1 VTLSMLFFSMLLL
14 GVVIGFVG
22 AGGAGVT
29 ITLLTVGFHVPIHTA
44 LAVALASMV
53 FTMLSGTISHFRQ
66 KEVLVKTG
74 AIIGLGGISGAFTG
88 ANVSN
93 LMPADFLSTITGLM
107 LFSSAIILYIKLYH
121 DKWLAAHTPMRKE
134 LLAGRKLWIYGL
146 ITGAITGFLSGAFG
160 IGAAAYIQLALM
172 VIFGVPLLQ
181 TIGTCMMIILPIS
194 AAGGLGYLFNDRLDF
209 MIFIQTLAG
218 LMLGAWFGAKGT
230 HLAPLPLLKAAIV
243 ALPTIG
249 GITMILFH

>member
-1 VTLSMLFFSMLLL
+1 MTLSMLFFSMLLL

-66 KEVLVKTG
+66 KEVIVKTG
-74 AIIGLGGISGAFTG
+74 AIIGLGGVSGAFTG

-93 LMPADFLSTITGLM
+93 LMPADFLSAITGLM

-121 DKWLAAHTPMRKE
+121 DKWLAAHTPMRQE
-134 LLAGRKLWIYGL
+134 LLTGRKLWIYGL

-230 HLAPLPLLKAAIV
+230 HLVPLPLLKAAIV